1 MTTQHKLNSRQML
14 VCHVSFPSFLI
25 VGIVEMPN
33 KAPIND
39 DPTLVYILSPVKL
52 CATIKPT
59 NIATLIEM
67 NKVVR
72 VFCLMMHPLVMIWLG
87 QFIVIPSTYVRTQ

>member
-1 MTTQHKLNSRQML
+1 ML

-25 VGIVEMPN
+25 VGIVETPN

-39 DPTLVYILSPVKL
+39 DPTLVYILSSVKL
-52 CATIKPT
+52 CATIKPN
-59 NIATLIEM
+59 NIATLIKM

-72 VFCLMMHPLVMIWLG
+72 VFCLMIHPLVVLLTHCFCSELVLINQPLN
-87 QFIVIPSTYVRTQ
+87 TTKHC